1 MEVIMN
7 EIEPIIEKPKYWD
20 SDYVEN
26 LKPIMEVLKDVGETF
41 GFIDKEEAE
50 EEEIEEEV
58 EEEEIEEEEQS
69 AKKPRKQI
77 LEKQIIE
84 KTKIDLQGNH
94 EAQTRVRL
102 WNVGSKKIVA
112 KIYKKYT
119 FKMSENYFS
128 SINLVPFSRKLV
140 QTEGKEL
147 DTEIEKMYWNWT
159 TADKHKISPELYFM
173 GFIREGVLYRLC
185 VISEF
190 YETDLHHYMD
200 RNTDPIKDTLPD
212 EYTLTVKIV
221 ELLQNMVYSG
231 FTTTDIKPENIVLSS
246 DLDVKLIDFDPPFTK
261 PIKDKRVQGMIIEKE
276 LHFYVLLMILA
287 THLFYKKNNNFLRE
301 HINGIYHDIDNEN
314 ENVKIKIKRLI
325 VDYRGTINHYFK
337 KYDGYRVDDVNELF
351 NMMTTVII
359 FKNKCHVKCLCEK
372 YQNEKNPL
380 YTNIADVA
388 KKISRWNG
396 GKKNKTKKRKYGK
409 RKHSKKKHY
418 KLGKSMSKPKTS
430 S

>member
-26 LKPIMEVLKDVGETF
+26 LRPIMEVLKEVGETF

-50 EEEIEEEV
+50 EEEIGE
-58 EEEEIEEEEQS
+58 EEEEQS

-94 EAQTRVRL
+94 EAQTRVWL

-112 KIYKKYT
+112 KIYNKYT
-119 FKMSENYFS
+119 FKRSKDYFS
-128 SINLVPFSRKLV
+128 FINTFSRKLV

-200 RNTDPIKDTLPD
+200 MDTDTDSIQDTLPD

-221 ELLQNMVYSG
+221 ELLQNMVNSG
-231 FTTTDIKPENIVLSS
+231 FTTTDIKPENIVLSR
-246 DLDVKLIDFDPPFTK
+246 DLDNVKLIDFDPPFTK
-261 PIKDKRVQGMIIEKE
+261 PIKDKIVQGMIIEKK

-287 THLFYKKNNNFLRE
+287 THLFYKKNNNFLRKYIDE
-301 HINGIYHDIDNEN
+301 NYHHIINEN
-314 ENVKIKIKRLI
+314 EKIKRLI
-325 VDYRGTINHYFK
+325 VNYRSTINHYFK

-359 FKNKCHVKCLCEK
+359 FKNKCHVKCLREK
-372 YQNEKNPL
+372 YQKEKNPL

-388 KKISRWNG
+388 EKISRWNG

>member
-7 EIEPIIEKPKYWD
+7 KIEPIIEKPKYWD

-26 LKPIMEVLKDVGETF
+26 LRPIMEVLKDVGETF
-41 GFIDKEEAE
+41 GFIDKEE
-50 EEEIEEEV
+50 V
-58 EEEEIEEEEQS
+58 EEEEIGEEEEEQS
-69 AKKPRKQI
+69 TKKPRKQI

-94 EAQTRVRL
+94 EAQTRVWL

-112 KIYKKYT
+112 KIYNKYT
-119 FKMSENYFS
+119 FKRSENYFS
-128 SINLVPFSRKLV
+128 SMNTFPFSRKLV
-140 QTEGKEL
+140 QKKGLEV

-173 GFIREGVLYRLC
+173 GFIRQGHRYSCLC

-200 RNTDPIKDTLPD
+200 TDTDSIKDTLPD

-221 ELLQNMVYSG
+221 ELLQNMVRSG
-231 FTTTDIKPENIVLSS
+231 FTTTDIKPENIVLSR
-246 DLDVKLIDFDPPFTK
+246 DLDNVKLIDFDPPFTK

-287 THLFYKKNNNFLRE
+287 THLFYKKNNNFLRKYIDE
-301 HINGIYHDIDNEN
+301 NYHHIINES
-314 ENVKIKIKRLI
+314 EKIKRLI

-359 FKNKCHVKCLCEK
+359 FKNKKHVEYLLKK
-372 YQNEKNPL
+372 YQKEQNEQNPL
-380 YTNIADVA
+380 YTNIANVA
-388 KKISRWNG
+388 EKISRWNG

>member
-1 MEVIMN
+1 M
-7 EIEPIIEKPKYWD
+7 EPIIEKPKYWD

-26 LKPIMEVLKDVGETF
+26 LKPIMEVLKDVGERF
-41 GFIDKEEAE
+41 GFIEKEEAE
-50 EEEIEEEV
+50 TGEK
-58 EEEEIEEEEQS
+58 EEEEEGIQS

-102 WNVGSKKIVA
+102 WNVGSKKIVV
-112 KIYKKYT
+112 KIYHKYT
-119 FKMSENYFS
+119 FKRSENYFS
-128 SINLVPFSRKLV
+128 SINPFSRKLV
-140 QTEGKEL
+140 QIEGKKL

-173 GFIREGVLYRLC
+173 GFIREGHLYRLC

-200 RNTDPIKDTLPD
+200 TNSIKDTLPD
-212 EYTLTVKIV
+212 ESTLTVKIV
-221 ELLQNMVYSG
+221 ELLQNMVHSG
-231 FTTTDIKPENIVLSS
+231 FTTTDIKPENIVLSR
-246 DLDVKLIDFDPPFTK
+246 DLDVKMIDFDPPFTK

-301 HINGIYHDIDNEN
+301 HINGIYHDIINEN
-314 ENVKIKIKRLI
+314 EKIKRLI
-325 VDYRGTINHYFK
+325 VNYRSTINHYFK
-337 KYDGYRVDDVNELF
+337 KDDGYKVDDVNELF

-359 FKNKCHVKCLCEK
+359 YKNLKD
-372 YQNEKNPL
+372 
-380 YTNIADVA
+380 TNITNDLNQ
-388 KKISRWNG
+388 ISQWYG
-396 GKKNKTKKRKYGK
+396 GAKNKTKKRKYGK